1 MFKKY
6 LPIIAAVLLVSL
18 FLVAL
23 INGFWIQKEEDP
35 SPSPEPSPSGTA
47 SETEP
52 ARDYEPEFGDSTPK
66 PVEGTASD
74 GTIEIPK
81 EEVPK
86 AIVDERLGGDNIP
99 EGGYNLPTILKDG
112 LCQGTESDG
121 YDCEYG
127 NKFTPENGV
136 KTFNP
141 IGTLYTMC
149 SGDTSAENCNEFQ
162 VDFLDY
168 YGGRVQANYTMGS
181 STITL
186 EYNKEQVSFLSMLT
200 TESAWN
206 ALPEKEG
213 FYTEPA
219 DEGEGGLICVYQ
231 NS

>member
-6 LPIIAAVLLVSL
+6 LPIIAAAVLLIG
-18 FLVAL
+18 FLIVAI
-23 INGFWIQKEEDP
+23 INGFWIPKEEPDP
-35 SPSPEPSPSGTA
+35 EPSPEPSPSGTA
-47 SETEP
+47 PE
-52 ARDYEPEFGDSTPK
+52 RDYEPEFGNSSPK

-86 AIVDERLGGDNIP
+86 PIVDERLGGENIP
-99 EGGYNLPTILKDG
+99 EGGYNLPSILETG

-121 YDCEYG
+121 YDCEYVD
-127 NKFTPENGV
+127 KFTPENV
-136 KTFNP
+136 VNTFNP

-149 SGDTSAENCNEFQ
+149 SGDTSAETCDEFQ

-200 TESAWN
+200 TETAWGT
-206 ALPEKEG
+206 LTEREG
-213 FYTEPA
+213 FSTEPA
-219 DEGEGGLICVYQ
+219 DEGEKELIYVYQ

>member
-6 LPIIAAVLLVSL
+6 LPVIAVAVLVIG
-18 FLVAL
+18 FLIVAA
-23 INGFWIQKEEDP
+23 INGFWISKEEDP
-35 SPSPEPSPSGTA
+35 GTEPSPEPSASGTA
-47 SETEP
+47 P
-52 ARDYEPEFGDSTPK
+52 VRDYEPEFGDSSPK

-74 GTIEIPK
+74 GTIEIP
-81 EEVPK
+81 EDEVLKPV
-86 AIVDERLGGDNIP
+86 VDERLGGENIP
-99 EGGYNLPTILKDG
+99 EDGYNLATILETG
-112 LCQGTESDG
+112 LCQGTEADG

-127 NKFTPENGV
+127 DKFTPENGV
-136 KTFNP
+136 NTFNP

-149 SGDTSAENCNEFQ
+149 SGDTSAETCDEFQ

-200 TESAWN
+200 TESSWGT
-206 ALPEKEG
+206 LPEREG
-213 FYTEPA
+213 FHTEPA
-219 DEGEGGLICVYQ
+219 DEGGGGLIYVYQ